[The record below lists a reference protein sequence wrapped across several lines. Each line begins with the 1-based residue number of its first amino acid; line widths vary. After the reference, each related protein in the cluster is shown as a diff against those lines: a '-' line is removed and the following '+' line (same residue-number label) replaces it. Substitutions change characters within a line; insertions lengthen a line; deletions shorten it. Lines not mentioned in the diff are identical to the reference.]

1 MDVNLNNM
9 LGNKICFYQPQD
21 EKPENERERLD
32 PDHWYKEFFIKS
44 ARKVLLILFVLRRYE
59 NNLTNVTLFANL
71 TLEGLPELV
80 PGRLFTTRCCYDD
93 GDDDDD
99 ARACAGKTFHNQVFL
114 LNCCDLFNVV
124 VRVLGSV

>member
-1 MDVNLNNM
+1 M
-9 LGNKICFYQPQD
+9 
-21 EKPENERERLD
+21 
-32 PDHWYKEFFIKS
+32 
-44 ARKVLLILFVLRRYE
+44 ILFVFPRYE

-99 ARACAGKTFHNQVFL
+99 DDDDAKTCAGKTFHNQVF
-114 LNCCDLFNVV
+114 
-124 VRVLGSV
+124 S